1 MSLIEQNLAVFL
13 AGLLTTLRIA
23 IVTLLASTLIG
34 VVLGTLATSHS
45 ALLKRAVR
53 VYVEVLRAVPLIV
66 NLFCIYFVSPLF
78 GLDLTPYAAVVLGLS
93 LWGGANGAEIVR
105 GGLEGVPRHQ
115 AESARALG
123 LRGWQIF
130 VLVVFPQALR
140 AILPAFTGLLTLLLQ
155 STSLGALVGVPEFFR
170 IGQLVIERSTV
181 MQGLDPAFAIY
192 GFMLAVYF
200 VLCSALTWSTRQLEQ
215 RLGRADRN
223 RAPTMP
229 NL

>member
-1 MSLIEQNLAVFL
+1 VSLIEQNSVVFL

-34 VVLGTLATSHS
+34 IVLGTLATSGS
-45 ALLKRAVR
+45 AGLRRAVR
-53 VYVEVLRAVPLIV
+53 WYVEGLRAVPLIV
-66 NLFCIYFVSPLF
+66 NLFCIYFVSPLL
-78 GLDLTPYAAVVLGLS
+78 GLNLTPYMAVVLGLS

-123 LRGWQIF
+123 LRTWQTF

-140 AILPAFTGLLTLLLQ
+140 AILPAFAGLLTLLLQ

-170 IGQLVIERSTV
+170 VGQLVIERSTV

-192 GFMLAVYF
+192 GFMLAIYF
-200 VLCSALTWSTRQLEQ
+200 VLCSGLTWSARRLEF
-215 RLGRADRN
+215 RLGRSDRS
-223 RAPTMP
+223 RVPAIPS
-229 NL
+229 L

>member
-1 MSLIEQNLAVFL
+1 MTLIQQNLRPFMY
-13 AGLLTTLRIA
+13 GLLATVRIA

-34 VVLGTLATSHS
+34 VTLGTLATTHS
-45 ALLKRAVR
+45 AALRLLVK

-66 NLFCIYFVSPLF
+66 NLFCIYFVLPLL
-78 GLDLTPYAAVVLGLS
+78 GVDLSPYAAVVLGLS

-105 GGLEGVPRHQ
+105 GGLQAVPRHQ
-115 AESARALG
+115 TESAHALG
-123 LRGWQIF
+123 LRGWHIF
-130 VLVVFPQALR
+130 LLVVFPQALR
-140 AILPAFTGLLTLLLQ
+140 SIIPAYTGLLILLLQ

-200 VLCSALTWSTRQLEQ
+200 GLCSSLSWAARRLEAH
-215 RLGRADRN
+215 LSRAGARHVP
-223 RAPTMP
+223 APG
-229 NL
+229 L